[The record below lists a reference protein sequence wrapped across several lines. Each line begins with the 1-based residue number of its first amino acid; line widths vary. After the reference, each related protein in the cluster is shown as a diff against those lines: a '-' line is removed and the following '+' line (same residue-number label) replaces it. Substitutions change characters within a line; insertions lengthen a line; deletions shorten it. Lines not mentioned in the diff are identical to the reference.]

1 MIVISI
7 RPFLRAYRIY
17 TSLIIDEYDQIT
29 KRPAYKGLKPIIQ
42 VYDTAHQPKV
52 KPKKNPNPMTDYMT
66 IKYDLPKS

>member
-1 MIVISI
+1 M
-7 RPFLRAYRIY
+7 
-17 TSLIIDEYDQIT
+17 
-29 KRPAYKGLKPIIQ
+29 RPAYKGLKPIIQ